1 MTKHRKRK
9 ITDQEEAR
17 IQAGIASDPDN
28 PEWTE
33 ADFKKARPF
42 AEMFPELAESI
53 KRSRGRPALERPRKQ
68 ISIRLDPDVIDK
80 FKATGPKWQSKINEV
95 LKRAKV

>member
-1 MTKHRKRK
+1 MTKLRKRK

-42 AEMFPELAESI
+42 AEMFPELAENI

>member
-1 MTKHRKRK
+1 MTKPRKRK

-42 AEMFPELAESI
+42 AEMFPELAENI

>member
-1 MTKHRKRK
+1 MTKLRKRK

>member
-42 AEMFPELAESI
+42 AEMFPKLAESI

>member
-1 MTKHRKRK
+1 MTRKK
-9 ITDQEEAR
+9 AFKPGKGYTHKDWAEV
-17 IQAGIASDPDN
+17 SDN
-28 PEWTE
+28 PEWT
-33 ADFKKARPF
+33 KASVAASVPF
-42 AEMFPELAESI
+42 AKALPQLDEAI
-53 KRSRGRPALERPRKQ
+53 KRSRGRPALERPRQQ

>member
-1 MTKHRKRK
+1 MTKLRKRK
-9 ITDQEEAR
+9 ITDREEAR

-42 AEMFPELAESI
+42 AEMFPELAENI